1 MIINQSQVA
10 MSSNRTYVK
19 KQSES
24 FSIAK
29 NEQKPKGSFF
39 DLIEQMGGKPDES
52 ITTNYSPQSIEKTNA
67 DSQQLSDDDLTIMR
81 FKTMNFLFRL
91 LFFKHMGGSSESLG
105 DLMSSYGGM
114 SPSAYSLSMNHTSSY
129 YESETTN
136 FSTQGKV
143 VTADGRE
150 IEFGIDVSMS
160 RSFAAEYSE
169 SFETGLKYIDPLV
182 INLDSNP
189 TAVEDMKFE
198 FDLDTDGE
206 MESISMLSSSS
217 AFLALDINGNGEI
230 DDGSELFGT
239 KSGDGF
245 KDLSEY
251 DSDGNGWIDEADEV
265 FDKLRLW
272 QVNSDGTKSLY
283 TLKDKDVGAL
293 YLGNVNSTFSITN
306 DNNDTNAVIRKSGMY
321 LREDGSAGVM
331 AHVDMVS

>member
-1 MIINQSQVA
+1 
-10 MSSNRTYVK
+10 
-19 KQSES
+19 
-24 FSIAK
+24 
-29 NEQKPKGSFF
+29 
-39 DLIEQMGGKPDES
+39 
-52 ITTNYSPQSIEKTNA
+52 
-67 DSQQLSDDDLTIMR
+67 
-81 FKTMNFLFRL
+81 
-91 LFFKHMGGSSESLG
+91 
-105 DLMSSYGGM
+105 
-114 SPSAYSLSMNHTSSY
+114 
-129 YESETTN
+129 
-136 FSTQGKV
+136 
-143 VTADGRE
+143 
-150 IEFGIDVSMS
+150 MS

-283 TLKDKDVGAL
+283 TLKDKDIGAL

-306 DNNDTNAVIRKSGMY
+306 DNNDTNAIIRKSGMY

>member
-1 MIINQSQVA
+1 
-10 MSSNRTYVK
+10 
-19 KQSES
+19 
-24 FSIAK
+24 
-29 NEQKPKGSFF
+29 
-39 DLIEQMGGKPDES
+39 
-52 ITTNYSPQSIEKTNA
+52 
-67 DSQQLSDDDLTIMR
+67 
-81 FKTMNFLFRL
+81 
-91 LFFKHMGGSSESLG
+91 
-105 DLMSSYGGM
+105 MSSYDSM
-114 SPSAYSLSMNHTSSY
+114 SPSAYSLSMNHTVSY

-189 TAVEDMKFE
+189 TSVEDMKFE

-251 DSDGNGWIDEADEV
+251 DSDGNGWIDEADEI

-272 QVNSDGTKSLY
+272 QDESHVP
-283 TLKDKDVGAL
+283 
-293 YLGNVNSTFSITN
+293 
-306 DNNDTNAVIRKSGMY
+306 
-321 LREDGSAGVM
+321 GSRW
-331 AHVDMVS
+331 